1 MAFKLQQSATYVWPV
16 KIVLPIDGGKR
27 ETHTFDATFRRLP
40 QSRINEI
47 IKQARLQERG
57 RVEDD
62 DQVLEDQGAA
72 REIMT
77 GWSGVHDDDNVE
89 IPFSEGAVSQLLEI
103 PTVAG
108 QIVKAWFGSLA
119 EAKRKN

>member
-47 IKQARLQERG
+47 IKLAKLQERG
-57 RVEDD
+57 RLDED
-62 DQVLEDQGAA
+62 QELEDQDAA

-77 GWSGVHDDDNVE
+77 GWDGVQDDDGKAV
-89 IPFSEGAVSQLLEI
+89 PFSEGALSQLLEI

-108 QIVKAWFGSLA
+108 QIVRAWFGSLA

>member
-77 GWSGVHDDDNVE
+77 GWAGVQDD
-89 IPFSEGAVSQLLEI
+89 EGRTFRSL
-103 PTVAG
+103 
-108 QIVKAWFGSLA
+108 KAPWASCWNPNSCRPDRQSVVWQPG
-119 EAKRKN
+119 

>member
-1 MAFKLQQSATYVWPV
+1 MAFKLQQSTTYVWPV

-27 ETHTFDATFRRLP
+27 ETHTFDANFRRLP

-47 IKQARLQERG
+47 IKLARLQERG
-57 RVEDD
+57 RLEED
-62 DQVLEDQGAA
+62 QELEDQDAA

-77 GWSGVHDDDNVE
+77 GWAGVQDDDAKD
-89 IPFSEGAVSQLLEI
+89 IPFSEGALAQLLEI

-119 EAKRKN
+119 EAKRKNS

>member
-1 MAFKLQQSATYVWPV
+1 MAFKLQQSPTYVWPV

-47 IKQARLQERG
+47 IKLARLQERG
-57 RVEDD
+57 RLDD
-62 DQVLEDQGAA
+62 DQELEDQDAA
-72 REIMT
+72 REIMV
-77 GWSGVHDDDNVE
+77 GWDGVQDDDGKA
-89 IPFSEGAVSQLLEI
+89 IPFSEGALTQLVEI

>member
-47 IKQARLQERG
+47 IKLARLQERG
-57 RVEDD
+57 RLEDD
-62 DQVLEDQGAA
+62 QELEDQDAA
-72 REIMT
+72 REIMV
-77 GWSGVHDDDNVE
+77 GWDGVQDDDGKA
-89 IPFSEGAVSQLLEI
+89 IPFSEGALTQLVEI

-108 QIVKAWFGSLA
+108 QIVRAWFGSLA

>member
-47 IKQARLQERG
+47 IKQARLFERG
-57 RVEDD
+57 SLEDD
-62 DQVLEDQGAA
+62 QEIED
-72 REIMT
+72 E
-77 GWSGVHDDDNVE
+77 NVE
-89 IPFSEGAVSQLLEI
+89 IPFSEGAVTQLLEI

>member
-1 MAFKLQQSATYVWPV
+1 MAFKLQQSPTYVWPV

-27 ETHTFDATFRRLP
+27 LTETFDATFRRLP

-47 IKQARLQERG
+47 IKLARLQERG
-57 RVEDD
+57 RLDED
-62 DQVLEDQGAA
+62 QELEDQDAA
-72 REIMT
+72 REIMA
-77 GWSGVHDDDNVE
+77 GWDGVEDDAGKP
-89 IPFSEGAVSQLLEI
+89 IPFSEGALKQLLEI

-108 QIVKAWFGSLA
+108 QIVKAWFGSLV

>member
-27 ETHTFDATFRRLP
+27 LTETFDATFRRLP

-47 IKQARLQERG
+47 IKLARLQERG
-57 RVEDD
+57 RLDED
-62 DQVLEDQGAA
+62 QELEDQDAA
-72 REIMT
+72 REIMA
-77 GWSGVHDDDNVE
+77 GWDGVEDDNGKP
-89 IPFSEGAVSQLLEI
+89 IPFSEGALKQLLEI

>member
-27 ETHTFDATFRRLP
+27 LTETFDATFRRLP

-47 IKQARLQERG
+47 IKLARLQERG
-57 RVEDD
+57 RLDED
-62 DQVLEDQGAA
+62 QELEDQDAA

-77 GWSGVHDDDNVE
+77 GWDGVEDDDGKP
-89 IPFSEGAVSQLLEI
+89 IPFSEAALKQLLEI

-108 QIVKAWFGSLA
+108 QIVRAWFGSLA

>member
-1 MAFKLQQSATYVWPV
+1 MAFKLQQSTTYVWPV

-27 ETHTFDATFRRLP
+27 LTETFDATFRRLP

-47 IKQARLQERG
+47 VKLARLQERG
-57 RVEDD
+57 RLDD
-62 DQVLEDQGAA
+62 DQELEDQDAA
-72 REIMT
+72 REIMV
-77 GWSGVHDDDNVE
+77 GWDGVEDDDGKP
-89 IPFSEGAVSQLLEI
+89 IPFSEKAAKELLEI

>member
-1 MAFKLQQSATYVWPV
+1 MAFKLQQTATYVWPV
-16 KIVLPIDGGKR
+16 KIVLPVDGGKR
-27 ETHTFDATFRRLP
+27 EVHTFDATFRRLP

-47 IKQARLQERG
+47 IKLARLQERG
-57 RVEDD
+57 RLEDD
-62 DQVLEDQGAA
+62 QELEDQDAA

-77 GWSGVHDDDNVE
+77 GWTGVHDDDNVE
-89 IPFSEGAVSQLLEI
+89 IPFSEGALAQLLEI

-119 EAKRKN
+119 EAKRKNS

>member
-27 ETHTFDATFRRLP
+27 LTETFDATFRRLP

-47 IKQARLQERG
+47 IKLARLQERG
-57 RVEDD
+57 RLDD
-62 DQVLEDQGAA
+62 DQELEDQDAA

-77 GWSGVHDDDNVE
+77 GWDGVEDDDGKA
-89 IPFSEGAVSQLLEI
+89 IPFSEAALKQLLEI

>member
-27 ETHTFDATFRRLP
+27 LTETFDATFRRLP

-47 IKQARLQERG
+47 IKLARLQERG
-57 RVEDD
+57 RLEDD
-62 DQVLEDQGAA
+62 QELEDQDAA
-72 REIMT
+72 REIMV
-77 GWSGVHDDDNVE
+77 GWDGVEDDDGKA
-89 IPFSEGAVSQLLEI
+89 IPFSESAVKQLLEI

>member
-47 IKQARLQERG
+47 IKLARLQERG
-57 RVEDD
+57 RLEDD
-62 DQVLEDQGAA
+62 QELEDQDAA

-77 GWSGVHDDDNVE
+77 SWDGVQDDDGKA
-89 IPFSEGAVSQLLEI
+89 IPFSEGALTQLLEI

>member
-27 ETHTFDATFRRLP
+27 EVHTFDATFRRLP

-57 RVEDD
+57 RLEDD
-62 DQVLEDQGAA
+62 QELEDQGAA
-72 REIMT
+72 REIMS
-77 GWSGVHDDDNVE
+77 GWAGVHDDDNVE
-89 IPFSEGAVSQLLEI
+89 IPFSEGAISQLLEI

-108 QIVKAWFGSLA
+108 QIVKAWFESLS

>member
-47 IKQARLQERG
+47 IKLARLQERG
-57 RVEDD
+57 RLDD
-62 DQVLEDQGAA
+62 DQELEDQDAA
-72 REIMT
+72 REIMV
-77 GWSGVHDDDNVE
+77 GWDGVQDDDGKA
-89 IPFSEGAVSQLLEI
+89 IPFSEGALTQLVEI

-108 QIVKAWFGSLA
+108 QIVRAWFGSLA

>member
-27 ETHTFDATFRRLP
+27 LTETFDATFRRLP

-47 IKQARLQERG
+47 IKLARLQERG
-57 RVEDD
+57 RLDD
-62 DQVLEDQGAA
+62 DQELEDQDAA
-72 REIMT
+72 REIMV
-77 GWSGVHDDDNVE
+77 GWDGVEDDDGKP
-89 IPFSEGAVSQLLEI
+89 IPFSEKAVKELLEI

>member
-27 ETHTFDATFRRLP
+27 LTETFDATFRRLP

-47 IKQARLQERG
+47 IKLARLQERG
-57 RVEDD
+57 RLEDD
-62 DQVLEDQGAA
+62 QELEDQDAA

-77 GWSGVHDDDNVE
+77 GWDGVEDDDGKA
-89 IPFSEGAVSQLLEI
+89 IPFSEAALKQLLEI

>member
-47 IKQARLQERG
+47 IKLAKLQERG
-57 RVEDD
+57 RLDED
-62 DQVLEDQGAA
+62 QELEDQDAA

-77 GWSGVHDDDNVE
+77 GWDGVQDDEGNAV
-89 IPFSEGAVSQLLEI
+89 PFSEGALTQLLEI

-108 QIVKAWFGSLA
+108 QIVLAWFGSLA

>member
-27 ETHTFDATFRRLP
+27 EVHTFDATFRRLP

-57 RVEDD
+57 RLEDD
-62 DQVLEDQGAA
+62 QELEDQGAA
-72 REIMT
+72 REIMS
-77 GWSGVHDDDNVE
+77 GWAGVHDDDNVE
-89 IPFSEGAVSQLLEI
+89 IPFSEGAISQLLEI

-108 QIVKAWFGSLA
+108 QIVKAWFESLA

>member
-47 IKQARLQERG
+47 IKLAKLQERG
-57 RVEDD
+57 RLDED
-62 DQVLEDQGAA
+62 QELEDQDAA

-77 GWSGVHDDDNVE
+77 GWDGVQDDDGKAV
-89 IPFSEGAVSQLLEI
+89 PFSEGALTQLLEI

-108 QIVKAWFGSLA
+108 QIVRAWFGSLA